1 MRHVR
6 VRTSPL
12 GAPAVF
18 RMAWLLKRSGRLAI
32 VCDDGPECYIIHL
45 PTGLRCH
52 RDLENLSRQQG
63 MAALR
68 LLASIGTWNWSDPWA
83 IVEMPEEHNRS
94 LRDFCEAVGEMVRS

>member
-1 MRHVR
+1 MRSAS

-18 RMAWLLKRSGRLAI
+18 RRTWLLRRSDRLAV

-52 RDLENLSRQQG
+52 RDLEGLSRQQG
-63 MAALR
+63 MVALR
-68 LLASIGTWNWSDPWA
+68 LLSSIGDWNWSDPWA
-83 IVEMPEEHNRS
+83 IVEMTEEHNHS
-94 LRDFCEAVGEMVRS
+94 LRDCCEAVGEMVRS